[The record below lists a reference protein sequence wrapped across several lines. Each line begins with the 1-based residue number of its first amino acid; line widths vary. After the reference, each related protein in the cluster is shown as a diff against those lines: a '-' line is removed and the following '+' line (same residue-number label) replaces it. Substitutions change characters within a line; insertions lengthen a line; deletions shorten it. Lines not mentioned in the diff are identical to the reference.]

1 MIDDCPPDISFEECL
16 KRQLASNHHSHSPSM
31 PIQPMMNI
39 STSKPVVMKHKH
51 SSFIGSGSNYFS
63 SASSYSP
70 SHHSSGS
77 GFGFSMNF
85 GKSGGSYISKS
96 ASYSRNSTSTSK
108 GGIVVNK
115 QSVIVKSNFEMA
127 GRLNKSGKRNSAKT
141 LGSHASASLNYM
153 ENHGAR
159 DLEQNDELSN
169 IYDENGERLSKEEF
183 NELKKELNEGIG
195 AFRRTV
201 IDVGHNELDRDD
213 LNRLVRESLQD
224 FQEQSG
230 KQFNYAYAIHTDTD
244 NIHAH
249 ILSYGESHQINMT
262 KEHLQLFKQTVGE
275 KTNEL
280 LQEHKLEND
289 RDLSLLQRFDKSIDG
304 ILDNKDDFHHSK
316 NQSLSL

>member
-1 MIDDCPPDISFEECL
+1 MFEECPPDITFEECL
-16 KRQLASNHHSHSPSM
+16 KRQMASKHHSHSPSM
-31 PIQPMMNI
+31 PMLNI
-39 STSKPVVMKHKH
+39 STSKPVITAHRH
-51 SSFIGSGSNYFS
+51 SSYIGGGSSHFSG
-63 SASSYSP
+63 ASSYS
-70 SHHSSGS
+70 SSYHSSGS
-77 GFGFSMNF
+77 GFSFIMSF
-85 GKSGGSYISKS
+85 GKNGGSNIRRS
-96 ASYSRNSTSTSK
+96 ANNASSSK
-108 GGIVVNK
+108 GGVVVNK

-127 GRLNKSGKRNSAKT
+127 GRLNKDGKRNNAKT

-169 IYDENGERLSKEEF
+169 LYDENGERLSKTEYDK
-183 NELKKELNEGIG
+183 LKKELNEGIG

-213 LNRLVRESLQD
+213 LNRLVRESLQQ

-230 KQFNYAYAIHTDTD
+230 KQFDYTFAIHTDTD
-244 NIHAH
+244 HIHAH
-249 ILSYGESHQINMT
+249 ILSYGKSHQINMT

-280 LQEHKLEND
+280 LQEHKHE
-289 RDLSLLQRFDKSIDG
+289 RDISLYRQITKPMDE
-304 ILDNKDDFHHSK
+304 ILDNKGDLNHSK

>member
-1 MIDDCPPDISFEECL
+1 MIECPPDISFEECL
-16 KRQLASNHHSHSPSM
+16 KRQLASNHHSNSSSM
-31 PIQPMMNI
+31 PMVNI
-39 STSKPVVMKHKH
+39 STSKPVITPHKH

-63 SASSYSP
+63 SGSSYSR
-70 SHHSSGS
+70 SYHSSGS
-77 GFGFSMNF
+77 RFGFNMSF
-85 GKSGGSYISKS
+85 GKNGGSYISKS
-96 ASYSRNSTSTSK
+96 ASQSINNSSASK

-115 QSVIVKSNFEMA
+115 QTVIVKSNFEMA
-127 GRLNKSGKRNSAKT
+127 GRLNKSGKRNNAKT

-169 IYDENGERLSKEEF
+169 IYNENGERLSQEEF
-183 NELKKELNEGIG
+183 DELKKELNEGVG

-201 IDVGHNELDRDD
+201 IDVGHNELERDD
-213 LNRLVRESLQD
+213 LNRLVRESLQE
-224 FQEQSG
+224 FQEHSG

-244 NIHAH
+244 HIHAH
-249 ILSYGESHQINMT
+249 ILSYAESHQINMT

-280 LQEHKLEND
+280 LHEHKLEND
-289 RDLSLLQRFDKSIDG
+289 RDLSLHQKLDTSIDG
-304 ILDNKDDFHHSK
+304 TLDSKDDFHHSK

>member
-1 MIDDCPPDISFEECL
+1 MIDECPPDISFEECL
-16 KRQLASNHHSHSPSM
+16 KRQLASSHHEHSPSM
-31 PIQPMMNI
+31 PKQLMMNV
-39 STSKPVVMKHKH
+39 STSRPVITAHKH
-51 SSFIGSGSNYFS
+51 ASFIGSGTTYFS
-63 SASSYSP
+63 RGSSYGS
-70 SHHSSGS
+70 SYHSRGS
-77 GFGFSMNF
+77 GFGFNMSF
-85 GKSGGSYISKS
+85 GKNGGSHISKS
-96 ASYSRNSTSTSK
+96 AK
-108 GGIVVNK
+108 GGIIVNK
-115 QSVIVKSNFEMA
+115 QTVIVKSNFEMA
-127 GRLNKSGKRNSAKT
+127 GRLNKAGKRNNSKT

-169 IYDENGERLSKEEF
+169 IYDETGERLSKEEF
-183 NELKKELNEGIG
+183 DELKKELNEGIG

-201 IDVGHNELDRDD
+201 VDVGHNELDRDD
-213 LNRLVRESLQD
+213 LNRLLRESLQQ

-230 KQFNYAYAIHTDTD
+230 KQFEYVYAIHTDSD
-244 NIHAH
+244 HIHAH

-262 KEHLQLFKQTVGE
+262 KEHLQLFKQSVGE

-289 RDLSLLQRFDKSIDG
+289 RDLSLHQKLDKSIDG

>member
-1 MIDDCPPDISFEECL
+1 MFEDCPPDISFEECL

-31 PIQPMMNI
+31 PMIN
-39 STSKPVVMKHKH
+39 TTALKPVIAKHKH
-51 SSFIGSGSNYFS
+51 ASFIGSGSHSFS
-63 SASSYSP
+63 TGSSYSF
-70 SHHSSGS
+70 SYHSRGS
-77 GFGFSMNF
+77 GFGFTMSF
-85 GKSGGSYISKS
+85 GKNGGSYISKS
-96 ASYSRNSTSTSK
+96 AK

-127 GRLNKSGKRNSAKT
+127 GRLNKSGKRNNAKT

-183 NELKKELNEGIG
+183 DELKKELNEGIG

-213 LNRLVRESLQD
+213 LNRLVRESLQQ

-244 NIHAH
+244 HIHAH
-249 ILSYGESHQINMT
+249 VLSFGESHQINMT

-289 RDLSLLQRFDKSIDG
+289 RDLSLHQQFDKSIDG
-304 ILDNKDDFHHSK
+304 TLDNKDDFHRSK